1 MGREDLKKHYEAL
14 ELPADAPLRDV
25 HAAYLRLKKLY
36 SGDSIVLAPLGEE
49 FPEKK
54 RKAVLEQIEE
64 AYARILAARKSD
76 PARSSPLF
84 SDVPPPEPETG
95 PEAERLGGPF
105 NGPLLRKL
113 RERQGIE
120 LSEISKELKLRI
132 ELLRAIEE
140 ERFESLPEAIYL
152 KVHLKNYAAFL
163 RLDPALVTEDYL
175 QRYTSWK
182 NRPGAPG

>member
-1 MGREDLKKHYEAL
+1 MVGEELKKDFETL
-14 ELPADAPLRDV
+14 ELPPGSPLRDV
-25 HAAYLRLKKLY
+25 HAAYLRLKRIY

-54 RKAVLEQIEE
+54 RKKVLDEIKE
-64 AYARILAARKSD
+64 AYARILAARKAES
-76 PARSSPLF
+76 ARPSPLF
-84 SDVPPPEPETG
+84 SDVLPPEPEKG
-95 PEAERLGGPF
+95 PDAESLGGPF

-113 RERQGIE
+113 RERQRIE
-120 LSEISKELKLRI
+120 LGEISKELKLRI

-163 RLDPALVTEDYL
+163 RLDPALVMEDYL
-175 QRYTSWK
+175 QRFKAWK
-182 NRPGAPG
+182 TRPGA

>member
-1 MGREDLKKHYEAL
+1 MSGEELKRDFETL
-14 ELPADAPLRDV
+14 ELPPGAPLRDV

-54 RKAVLEQIEE
+54 RLKVLAQIEE
-64 AYARILAARKSD
+64 AYARILAARKAES
-76 PARSSPLF
+76 ARPSPLF
-84 SDVPPPEPETG
+84 SDIPPPEPGADGEDS
-95 PEAERLGGPF
+95 PGGPI

-120 LSEISKELKLRI
+120 LGEISKELKLRI

-140 ERFESLPEAIYL
+140 ERFEALPEAIYL
-152 KVHLKNYAAFL
+152 KVHLRNYAALL
-163 RLDPALVTEDYL
+163 RLDPVRTAEEYL
-175 QRYTSWK
+175 RRYESWK
-182 NRPGAPG
+182 ARPPASD